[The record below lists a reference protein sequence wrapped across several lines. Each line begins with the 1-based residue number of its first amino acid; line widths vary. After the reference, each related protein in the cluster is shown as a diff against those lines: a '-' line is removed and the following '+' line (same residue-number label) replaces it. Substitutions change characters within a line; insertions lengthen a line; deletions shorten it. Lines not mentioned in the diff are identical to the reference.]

1 MAGAAT
7 GGVLAARAGL
17 KAAGRSAV
25 AGGVILAAIEGLNI
39 LVARIIMPR
48 LEKQAQEKGM
58 TIDRLEPPNDPYRP
72 RTNKRQPLWQQNA
85 APSPL
90 YSTPTAPTWEN
101 SGFPGNDAADASA
114 KSGLST
120 VDSGN
125 SSSSSSSS
133 SSWKF
138 W

>member
-17 KAAGRSAV
+17 KAAGRSAL

-39 LVARIIMPR
+39 LVARIVMPR
-48 LEKQAQEKGM
+48 LEKQAQEAGM
-58 TIDRLEPPNDPYRP
+58 QIDRLEPPNDPNRP
-72 RTNKRQPLWQQNA
+72 RTGKRQPLWQQSA

-90 YSTPTAPTWEN
+90 YSTPAAPTWEN
-101 SGFPGNDAADASA
+101 SGFPGNDASDASA
-114 KSGLST
+114 LST
-120 VDSGN
+120 AADSGN
-125 SSSSSSSS
+125 SSSS
-133 SSWKF
+133 WKF